1 MSNESTRVLPLTIH
15 SIIAIGIWAI
25 VLQNMGV
32 IPTSQNVK
40 VLNHGYIE
48 WLVSVFGGSL
58 WVTGGVEDNIR
69 TTVHV
74 NISEINGH
82 SNAFYDHSYDGVYD
96 RIPVYTGN

>member
-1 MSNESTRVLPLTIH
+1 MTKESTRVLPLTIH
-15 SIIAIGIWAI
+15 SIIAIGIWVI

-40 VLNHGYIE
+40 VLNQVDIE
-48 WLVSVFGGSL
+48 GEVSVSGGSL
-58 WVTGGVEDNIR
+58 SVTGEVEANIGN
-69 TTVHV
+69 TVDV

-82 SNAFYDHSYDGVYD
+82 SNAFYDHGYNGVYD